1 MKILITGS
9 NGQLGSEIKTLGLTH
24 PNFEFIFSDL
34 LELDICNH
42 NLLSDF
48 VKENKIQVIINCA
61 AYTAVDKA
69 EEDFDNAELVNA
81 TAVGN
86 LVTVAEEKNLKLIHI
101 STDYV
106 FDGTSHLPYNEDMVV
121 SPLGVYGKTKREGEE
136 YVINSLSNS
145 ILIRTSW
152 LYSSFGNNFVK
163 TMLRLGNERDSLG
176 VIFDQ
181 IGTPTYAR
189 DLAQTCL
196 EILSNSE
203 RLDAQ
208 GKVYHF
214 SNEGVASWYD
224 FAKAIMELGE
234 VDCQV
239 NPIESKEYPTPAA
252 RPHYSVL
259 NKSKIKSDYGVE
271 IPYWRDSLKE
281 CIQTLKVEKTII
293 DNKKLTTV

>member
-1 MKILITGS
+1 MKILVTGS
-9 NGQLGSEIKTLGLTH
+9 NGQLGSEIKALKSAYPALM
-24 PNFEFIFSDL
+24 FLFSDL
-34 LELDICNH
+34 PELDICKLA
-42 NLLSDF
+42 LLSDF
-48 VKENKIQVIINCA
+48 VKENEIQAIINCA

-69 EEDFDNAELVNA
+69 EEDVEIAGLVNA
-81 TAVGN
+81 SAVGN
-86 LVTVAEEKNLKLIHI
+86 LITVAEEHQLKLIHI

-106 FDGTSHLPYNEDMVV
+106 FDGTSFVPYIEDMPV
-121 SPLGVYGKTKREGEE
+121 SPLGVYGVTKREGEE
-136 YVINSLSNS
+136 FVINSSAEA

-163 TMLRLGNERDSLG
+163 TMLRLGNDRDSLG

-181 IGTPTYAR
+181 VGTPTYAK

-196 EILSNSE
+196 EILSKSE

-224 FAKAIMELGE
+224 FAKAIMKMGE
-234 VDCQV
+234 VVCQV
-239 NPIESKEYPTPAA
+239 NPIESKDYPTPAA

-259 NKSKIKSDYGVE
+259 NKSKIKANFGIQ
-271 IPYWRDSLKE
+271 IPYWRDSLKD
-281 CIQTLKVEKTII
+281 CIEKLQLDKI
-293 DNKKLTTV
+293 